1 MCLRCFLKKKEL
13 TIFLPLSFTVLS
25 FITLIS
31 LIILIKWFPYVTIP
45 GIIFNSFKL
54 ADVQIVKY
62 GWANYIIYSV
72 MVSGIIC
79 HVIDYFQKVRPKK
92 IVKVAEKGDPKK
104 IYEIPI
110 GTLKEA
116 PLENEVIDVLVE
128 G

>member
-1 MCLRCFLKKKEL
+1 M
-13 TIFLPLSFTVLS
+13 
-25 FITLIS
+25 IS

-45 GIIFNSFKL
+45 GFIFNSIKL
-54 ADVQIVKY
+54 SDVPIVKY
-62 GWANYIIYSV
+62 CWANYIIYSV

-92 IVKVAEKGDPKK
+92 IVKVSDKDDPKK
-104 IYEIPI
+104 NYDIPI

-116 PLENEVIDVLVE
+116 PLVNEVIDVLVE

>member
-1 MCLRCFLKKKEL
+1 MCLRCFLKKNEL
-13 TIFLPLSFTVLS
+13 TLFLPLSFTVLL

-45 GIIFNSFKL
+45 GFIFNSIKL
-54 ADVQIVKY
+54 SDVPIVKY

-92 IVKVAEKGDPKK
+92 IVKVSDKDDPKK
-104 IYEIPI
+104 NYDIPI

-116 PLENEVIDVLVE
+116 PLVNEVIDVLVE